1 MKDYKTFFRA
11 FISTLAIK
19 SIGFNTKKN
28 GTILPI
34 VHVKQNYYIMIIE
47 SFNKMD
53 EHQKVQLIF
62 EADKITEKVD
72 AEANYQLFKI
82 SNFFVEVKSSLEGK
96 FKRSFT
102 AFSLKELPVAYL
114 SEVLSI
120 PIVTLNTGATTYE
133 KANLTKVN

>member
-1 MKDYKTFFRA
+1 M
-11 FISTLAIK
+11 
-19 SIGFNTKKN
+19 N
-28 GTILPI
+28 
-34 VHVKQNYYIMIIE
+34 IE
-47 SFNKMD
+47 SFTKMN

-120 PIVTLNTGATTYE
+120 PIVTLNAGAPTYE
-133 KANLTKVN
+133 RADYTRAS